1 MLLMMLS
8 AVVFHELGHVLLFYA
23 YTRRPPS
30 LRVDRFGL
38 RLVSDAPLL
47 SAEEFMIAAAGPAV
61 NLALGLLLCRMGDA
75 FFFSLGTM
83 HFLFALFNLLP
94 YEGADGGRMLLI
106 LLRRFFSSRT
116 AEGIFIFASA
126 GTLAFFYFLSL
137 YLFYFTGEGLIGV
150 FFAAFSFPWHKVERN
165 DDF

>member
-75 FFFSLGTM
+75 FFFSL
-83 HFLFALFNLLP
+83 
-94 YEGADGGRMLLI
+94 
-106 LLRRFFSSRT
+106 
-116 AEGIFIFASA
+116 
-126 GTLAFFYFLSL
+126 
-137 YLFYFTGEGLIGV
+137 
-150 FFAAFSFPWHKVERN
+150 
-165 DDF
+165 